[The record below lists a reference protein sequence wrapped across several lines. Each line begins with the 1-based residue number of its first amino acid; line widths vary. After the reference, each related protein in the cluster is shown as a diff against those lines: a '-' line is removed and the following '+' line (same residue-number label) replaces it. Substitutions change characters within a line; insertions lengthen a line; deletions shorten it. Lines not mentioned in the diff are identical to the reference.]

1 MRMLVDTRKNAVT
14 IPAVALQRGPEG
26 FYVWVVK
33 PDDTVESR
41 AIDALTPN
49 DEIVIAT
56 KGLNPGET
64 VVVEGQSRL
73 DVGAHVAIRSPK
85 PPAATPA
92 LQQPDNS

>member
-1 MRMLVDTRKNAVT
+1 
-14 IPAVALQRGPEG
+14 
-26 FYVWVVK
+26 
-33 PDDTVESR
+33 
-41 AIDALTPN
+41 
-49 DEIVIAT
+49 VIAT